1 MDVRSFARPM
11 TEISNAI
18 SYPLLAAP
26 HIQLAGPVDERM
38 YNSFKQQVHAA
49 DGETP
54 LIVAITT
61 LGGDPEMARA
71 MADDIRLL
79 REYTGRETLFL
90 GKVAVYSA
98 GATFMSGFPA
108 DKRWLTRGSRLML
121 HERQMQSTLQLNGPL
136 NTLRYSLEAKLSEIE
151 DSIRIQDDGF
161 RALVAGSQVTFEQ
174 LKAKASSAWYIE
186 AEEARDLG
194 LVLDVI

>member
-1 MDVRSFARPM
+1 M
-11 TEISNAI
+11 TNSADSNAAR
-18 SYPLLAAP
+18 YPLLAHP
-26 HIQLAGPVDERM
+26 HVQLAGPVDENM
-38 YNSFKQQVHAA
+38 YSWFKTQLGNAWG
-49 DGETP
+49 DYP
-54 LIVAITT
+54 LVVSITT

-71 MADDIRLL
+71 MADDIRLI

-121 HERQMQSTLQLNGPL
+121 HERQMNSTLQLSGPL
-136 NTLRYSLEAKLSEIE
+136 NTLRPTLEAKLAEIE
-151 DSIRIQDDGF
+151 DSIRIQDEGF

-174 LKAKASSAWYIE
+174 LKKKAESAWYIE

>member
-1 MDVRSFARPM
+1 M
-11 TEISNAI
+11 TDTSNATN
-18 SYPLLAAP
+18 YPLLATP
-26 HIQLAGPVDERM
+26 QVQLAGAVDDRM
-38 YNSFKQQVHAA
+38 YATFKQQVANA
-49 DGETP
+49 TDNGP
-54 LIVAITT
+54 LVVSITT

-71 MADDIRLL
+71 MADDVRLI

-121 HERQMQSTLQLNGPL
+121 HERQMTSTVQLSGPL
-136 NTLRYSLEAKLSEIE
+136 NTLRYSLEAKLAEIE
-151 DSIRIQDDGF
+151 DSIRIQDEGF
-161 RALVAGSQVTFEQ
+161 RALVAGSQVSFDQ
-174 LKAKASSAWYIE
+174 LKQKASSAWYIE
-186 AEEARDLG
+186 AHEARDLG

>member
-1 MDVRSFARPM
+1 M
-11 TEISNAI
+11 TDSERSNAVR
-18 SYPLLAAP
+18 YPLLATP
-26 HIQLAGPVDERM
+26 QVKLSGSVDYDM
-38 YNSFKQQVHAA
+38 YGWFKQQLGNAFG
-49 DGETP
+49 DGP
-54 LIVAITT
+54 LVVAITT
-61 LGGDPEMARA
+61 LGGDPEVARA

-108 DKRWLTRGSRLML
+108 DKRFLTRGSRLML
-121 HERQMQSTLQLNGPL
+121 HERQMNSTLHLSGPL
-136 NTLRYSLEAKLSEIE
+136 NTLRPTLEAKLAEIA
-151 DSIRIQDDGF
+151 DSIRIQDEGF
-161 RALVAGSQVTFEQ
+161 RALVQGSRVSFDQ
-174 LKAKASSAWYIE
+174 LKQKAASAWYIE

>member
-1 MDVRSFARPM
+1 M
-11 TEISNAI
+11 TTTSNAI
-18 SYPLLAAP
+18 AYPLLAAP
-26 HIQLAGPVDERM
+26 QVQLSGPVDERM
-38 YNSFKQQVHAA
+38 YSWFKQQLGNAHG
-49 DGETP
+49 DGP
-54 LIVAITT
+54 LVVSITT

-71 MADDIRLL
+71 MADDIRLI

-98 GATFMSGFPA
+98 GATFMSGFPT
-108 DKRWLTRGSRLML
+108 DRRWLTRGSRVML
-121 HERQMQSTLQLNGPL
+121 HERQMSSTLQLNGPL
-136 NTLRYSLEAKLSEIE
+136 NTLRYSLEAKLAEIE
-151 DSIRIQDDGF
+151 DSIKIQDEGF

-174 LKAKASSAWYIE
+174 LKQKASSAWYIE

>member
-1 MDVRSFARPM
+1 MATTTD
-11 TEISNAI
+11 SNAQK
-18 SYPLLAAP
+18 YPLLATP
-26 HIQLAGPVDERM
+26 QVQLAGPVDDRM
-38 YNSFKQQVHAA
+38 YGWFKQQVANA
-49 DGETP
+49 GGDAP
-54 LIVAITT
+54 LVVAITT

-108 DKRWLTRGSRLML
+108 DKRFVTRGTRLML
-121 HERQMQSTLQLNGPL
+121 HERQMTSTLQLSGPL
-136 NTLRYSLEAKLSEIE
+136 NTLRYTLEAKLAEIA
-151 DSIRIQDDGF
+151 DSIRIQDEGF
-161 RALVAGSQVTFEQ
+161 RALVAGTQVGFDE